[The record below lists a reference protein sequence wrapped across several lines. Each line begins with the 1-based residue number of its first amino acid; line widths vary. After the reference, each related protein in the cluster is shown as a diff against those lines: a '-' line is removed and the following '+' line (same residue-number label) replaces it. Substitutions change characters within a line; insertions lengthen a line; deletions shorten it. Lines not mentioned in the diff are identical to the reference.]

1 MIFLNN
7 NICFLLT
14 IFAGLSTLLGII
26 PIFFKIK
33 NINKFIVSSLSFAS
47 GVMFSISTFDL
58 LIESL
63 KMFYEEYSVIV
74 TTLLFL
80 LLFIIGFVMS
90 KFINDKLD
98 KYNNLYR
105 VGLTSMIA
113 IILHSIPEGIL
124 TFTAFNV
131 NQKLGLTLALAIT
144 LHNIPEGISI
154 AVPIYYSTK
163 SKIKVLIYALLSA
176 IAEPIGALLS
186 FLFLRNLV
194 SNMIIGIMLSLVC
207 GIMIYISLFE
217 LLKEAKKYNEDKL
230 LNLFFVIGLVFM
242 FITLHI

>member
-1 MIFLNN
+1 M
-7 NICFLLT
+7 NIKLCFLLT
-14 IFAGLSTLLGII
+14 IFAGLSTLLGIV

-63 KMFYEEYSVIV
+63 RLFYYEYSIII

-80 LLFIIGFVMS
+80 TFFIIGFIMA

-98 KYNNLYR
+98 KYNDLYK

-113 IILHSIPEGIL
+113 IILHNIPEGIL
-124 TFTAFNV
+124 TFTAFNI
-131 NQKLGLTLALAIT
+131 NQKLGLTLAFAIT
-144 LHNIPEGISI
+144 FHNIPEGISI

-163 SKIKVLIYALLSA
+163 SKIKVLIYTIVSAL
-176 IAEPIGALLS
+176 AEPIGALLA
-186 FLFLRNLV
+186 FLFLKNFV
-194 SNMIIGIMLSLVC
+194 SNMMIGIMLSLVC

-217 LLKEAKKYNEDKL
+217 LLKEAKKYNEDRL
-230 LNLFFVIGLVFM
+230 LNLFFVIGLIFM
-242 FITLHI
+242 IITLHI